1 MIKNS
6 KLNQDSLEFFAG
18 EKEKKNNH
26 YKRENNWI
34 FYEQI
39 DLSLHAQDLLFSEIE
54 KCVCINKI
62 CETSL
67 WGCYSFIQTRKM
79 SFSLFCY

>member
-6 KLNQDSLEFFAG
+6 ELNQDSLEFFAD
-18 EKEKKNNH
+18 EKEEKKTIIT
-26 YKRENNWI
+26 RESNWI

-54 KCVCINKI
+54 KCVCLNNI
-62 CETSL
+62 CE
-67 WGCYSFIQTRKM
+67 
-79 SFSLFCY
+79 